1 MSDRLQIEVLYFKG
15 CPNHEPAVEQVR
27 QALKAESIA
36 IAVDEIEVKDAAM
49 AHDIGFLGSPSV
61 RVNGFDV
68 EEAARDAKS
77 FGFGCRTYF
86 EGNLRSG
93 LPSVNLIRR
102 ALTHAIPTPGEEGKT
117 SGHE

>member
-15 CPNHEPAVEQVR
+15 CPHHEPAVEQVR
-27 QALKAESIA
+27 QALKAESMAIA
-36 IAVDEIEVKDAAM
+36 IDEIEVKDAAM
-49 AHDIGFLGSPSV
+49 ARDIRFLGSPSV

-68 EEAARDAKS
+68 EEAARGAQS

-86 EGNLRSG
+86 EDNQRSG

-102 ALTHAIPTPGEEGKT
+102 ALTHAVPTPSEEGQT
-117 SGHE
+117 SGHK